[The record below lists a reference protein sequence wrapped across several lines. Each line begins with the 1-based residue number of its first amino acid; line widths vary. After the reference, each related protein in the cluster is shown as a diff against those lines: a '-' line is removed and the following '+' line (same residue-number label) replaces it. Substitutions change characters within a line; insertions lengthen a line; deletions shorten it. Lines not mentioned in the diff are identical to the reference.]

1 MSLIRPQIFIS
12 YSRVDEEEIQRFRTE
27 LINSRVDC
35 WVDTTNIQT
44 GDRLSP
50 VIEEAI
56 RQSSLFFA
64 YITKAYLRS
73 RWCRKEL
80 EYALQAPGVT
90 VAPYVDSKATLE
102 TVPTELMDEMSF
114 GVLGSDNY
122 VRSLLELV
130 GRAWASLQTVQRVV
144 PADDHIL
151 TGPAI
156 FDSAGYSRGDL
167 MERTKQELIL
177 AGPNLRSWM
186 SDDGSKQG
194 LIELVKKRRVRVTL
208 ILATYESL
216 SPISPE
222 GAIHLRE
229 SARDIR
235 EMFDTLDDAEKRL
248 MTAYFHVGA
257 STLSAVFVDPR
268 SSEGILF
275 FSPRWAI
282 QFLPQDRLTCVID
295 KTVNSESLYKALY
308 NGVLLMTQ
316 GDAKTVDEMLAGL

>member
-1 MSLIRPQIFIS
+1 MSVIRPQVFIS
-12 YSRVDEEEIQRFRTE
+12 YSRIDEEEIQRVRAD
-27 LINSRVDC
+27 LINSRVEC

-64 YITKAYLRS
+64 YVTKAYLAS
-73 RWCRKEL
+73 RWCMKEL

-90 VAPYVDSKATLE
+90 VAPYADSKVTLE
-102 TVPTELMDEMSF
+102 TVPAQLMDEMSF
-114 GVLGSDNY
+114 GVLRTDNY

-144 PADDHIL
+144 PAYDHIL
-151 TGPAI
+151 TGRAI
-156 FDSAGYSRGDL
+156 FESAGYSRSDL
-167 MERTKQELIL
+167 IERTKQELML
-177 AGPNLRSWM
+177 AGPNLRSWL
-186 SDDGSKQG
+186 SDDDNKRG

-216 SPISPE
+216 GSISPE
-222 GAIHLRE
+222 GALHLRE
-229 SARDIR
+229 SAKDIR
-235 EMFDTLDDAEKRL
+235 EMFTTLDGVERKL
-248 MTAYFHVGA
+248 MTAHFHVGA
-257 STLSAVFVDPR
+257 STLSAVFIDPR
-268 SSEGILF
+268 RPEGILV

-295 KTVNSESLYKALY
+295 KTINAESLYNALY
-308 NGVLLMTQ
+308 NSVLLMTQ
-316 GDAKTVDEMLAGL
+316 GDAKTVDQMLAGP